1 VNKMDNLINDIF
13 ININNI
19 YDYLLSI
26 DIKVEKEFKLND
38 YKRKEFVELIV
49 NLMYYLGSLEHFIKE
64 YRVEGDKNE

>member
-1 VNKMDNLINDIF
+1 MDNLIDDIF

-19 YDYLLSI
+19 YDHLLSI

-49 NLMYYLGSLEHFIKE
+49 NLMYYLGKLEHFIDE
-64 YRVEGDKNE
+64 YNIKVIKNE

>member
-1 VNKMDNLINDIF
+1 MDNLIDDIF

-19 YDYLLSI
+19 YDCLLSI
-26 DIKVEKEFKLND
+26 DIRVEKEFKLND

-49 NLMYYLGSLEHFIKE
+49 NLMYYLGNLEHFIKE

>member
-1 VNKMDNLINDIF
+1 MDNLINDIF

-38 YKRKEFVELIV
+38 YKRKEFIELIV
-49 NLMYYLGSLEHFIKE
+49 NLMYYLGNLEHFIKE

>member
-1 VNKMDNLINDIF
+1 MNNLFDDILINM
-13 ININNI
+13 NNI
-19 YDYLLSI
+19 YDRLLSI

-49 NLMYYLGSLEHFIKE
+49 NLMYYLGNLEDFIKE